1 MLNQV
6 ILVGDLL
13 EKNKNKFY
21 LKVQRPYK
29 NANGE
34 YDEEIIEISS
44 TVWLQE
50 NEVFKDIETGT
61 KVGVK
66 GHIETKNKI
75 VAEKVTFLSSEKK
88 DEIK

>member
-34 YDEEIIEISS
+34 YGEDIIEISS

-50 NEVFKDIETGT
+50 NEVFKDIEIGT
-61 KVGVK
+61 KVAVK
-66 GHIETKNKI
+66 GYIETKNKL
-75 VAEKVTFLSSEKK
+75 VAERVTFLSGKNET
-88 DEIK
+88 E